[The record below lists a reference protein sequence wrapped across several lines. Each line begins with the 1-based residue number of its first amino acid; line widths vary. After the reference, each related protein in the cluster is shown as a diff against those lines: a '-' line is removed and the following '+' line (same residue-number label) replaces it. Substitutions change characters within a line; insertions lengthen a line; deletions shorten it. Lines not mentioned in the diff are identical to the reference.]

1 MRPPRD
7 LAGALRRRMRGGGWP
22 PYLPANVPVAPS
34 GWIVAPPDFVGVGAQ
49 KAGTT
54 WWYALL
60 TSHPSVH
67 APPGRRKELHY
78 FDRFW
83 DQAFSAVDATRYHS
97 FFPRPVGGRAGEW
110 TPRYMVDFWTPAL
123 LHAAAPDAK
132 ILVMLRDPFERF
144 CSGVTHELAHRAPHH
159 AIVAELGVEKCAYR
173 QQLGTILTSFEREA
187 VLVLQYE
194 RCRLDPRGE
203 IRRTFEF
210 IGLDDFE
217 PPAALLDTDPD
228 PDPDEHR
235 GPRYEPG
242 VNVRDAFVATLSD
255 DLARLVA
262 DFPEIDPA
270 LWPSCQGLR

>member
-1 MRPPRD
+1 VRPPRD

-34 GWIVAPPDFVGVGAQ
+34 GWTVAPPDFVGVGAQ

-54 WWYALL
+54 WWYGLL
-60 TSHPSVH
+60 AAHPAVH
-67 APPGRRKELHY
+67 LVPGRRKELHY

-83 DQAFSAVDATRYHS
+83 EQPFSTADAVRYHS
-97 FFPRPVGGRAGEW
+97 FFPRPAGGKAGEW

-123 LHAAAPDAK
+123 LHEAAPDAK

-144 CSGVTHELAHRAPHH
+144 CSGVAHELAHRAPHH
-159 AIVAELGVEKCAYR
+159 AIVPELGVEKSAYGR
-173 QQLGTILTSFEREA
+173 QLASVLASFERAA

-194 RCRLDPRGE
+194 RCCLDPRGE
-203 IRRTFEF
+203 LRRTLEH

-217 PPAALLDTDPD
+217 PSAALLGPQS
-228 PDPDEHR
+228 DESR
-235 GPRYEPG
+235 RPRYEPG
-242 VNVRDAFVATLSD
+242 EKVRAAFVATIAD
-255 DLARLVA
+255 DLTRLIA

-270 LWPSCQGLR
+270 LWPSCARL